1 MKEGSTQIPLL
12 GDDLWFP
19 PATNA
24 SVDGLVAIGGD
35 LSAPR
40 LLLAYTS
47 GIFPWFNEDTMIL
60 WWSPDP
66 RMVLFPEKLK
76 VSKSMSRLLKTDRFK
91 ITKNHC
97 FSEVIDACA
106 KAIRPSQEGTWITS
120 EMKNAYLDLHKMGMA
135 ASYEVWEDDRLVGGL
150 YGVDLNGIFCGE
162 SMFSKVS
169 NASKFAFIK
178 MVEDLQA
185 KNYALIDCQMYT
197 KHLASLGAETISR
210 DAFLDILQSTLA
222 DSGNN

>member
-1 MKEGSTQIPLL
+1 MKEGSTQIPFL
-12 GDDLWFP
+12 GDELWFP

-35 LSAPR
+35 LSAQR

-76 VSKSMSRLLKTDRFK
+76 VSKSMRRLLKTDRFN
-91 ITKNHC
+91 ITKNRC

-106 KAIRPSQEGTWITS
+106 KAIRPDQEGTWITS
-120 EMKNAYLDLHKMGMA
+120 DMKDAYMELHKKGMA
-135 ASYEVWEDDRLVGGL
+135 VSFEVWEDDKLVGGL

-178 MVEDLQA
+178 MVEEMQA
-185 KNYALIDCQMYT
+185 KNYVLIDCQLYT

-210 DAFLDILQSTLA
+210 DAFLEFLQTTLA
-222 DSGNN
+222 DNGNN